1 LAEVNNACAHA
12 YENNSTR
19 ETGYLSK
26 SRALSGTIGKH
37 EDTNLVILKRAVTY
51 MNHWGAE
58 NARQAGK
65 RKTGKR
71 GTKLHGWKT

>member
-26 SRALSGTIGKH
+26 SRALAGTIGKH

-51 MNHWGAE
+51 MNHWGA
-58 NARQAGK
+58 GK